1 MINQKMI
8 NYSKGSIYFLIL
20 EEVTSV
26 NISMSFAT
34 RSQDLVGLTTPALL
48 PNSPKQEGRQSLW
61 LDEKLI
67 FRIPYAAKE
76 DYIPFDTPAAA
87 FSCIFAC

>member
-48 PNSPKQEGRQSLW
+48 PNSPKQEGHQS
-61 LDEKLI
+61 
-67 FRIPYAAKE
+67 YVMM
-76 DYIPFDTPAAA
+76 
-87 FSCIFAC
+87 